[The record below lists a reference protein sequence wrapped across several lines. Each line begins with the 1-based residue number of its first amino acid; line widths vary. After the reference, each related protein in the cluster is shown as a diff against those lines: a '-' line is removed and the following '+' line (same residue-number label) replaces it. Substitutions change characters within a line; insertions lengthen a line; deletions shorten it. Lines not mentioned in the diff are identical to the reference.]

1 MIYFIIPVAIKK
13 KEKNRII
20 FYLLTLKYE
29 EKKNM
34 RSECRVASS
43 ASVQERLRVDE
54 NDIQFLYR
62 KEL

>member
-1 MIYFIIPVAIKK
+1 
-13 KEKNRII
+13 
-20 FYLLTLKYE
+20 
-29 EKKNM
+29 M